1 LPHGIQAQAARHDG
15 IAGEVAVEEPEI
27 RRDIEFSQDFTLAVL
42 AAMVVD
48 LDDAIHHQHVGGG
61 QLAVTFT
68 K

>member
-1 LPHGIQAQAARHDG
+1 MAI
-15 IAGEVAVEEPEI
+15 EEPEI
-27 RRDIEFSQDFTLAVL
+27 RSDVEFGQDLAL
-42 AAMVVD
+42 AMLATVVID